1 MKIDQYIDEFLR
13 TQFRRD
19 RDGLETA
26 KTLFKSDKEYA
37 LTRTFDY
44 MESDSL
50 EANMR
55 ASVQKMVRGK
65 DTAIR
70 VYRKFVQF
78 LQDRGVDAKVSFPPI
93 PVDNALE
100 RIMYLAKYFHSP
112 DAKVQDLP
120 DILWV
125 SERTINTDI
134 QNMSGGSSGEAVR
147 ILGREFRVPEP
158 ERSRGRLHHEST
170 VHPLFLTENL
180 TQILVMFK
188 GLRKMAEDR
197 LYRRYAEATAA
208 DIWEQLSDYARNRI
222 RTVLKELLPE
232 DLSWYEG
239 LDEDVYDCFL
249 SERQCSV
256 RDNVWLYCIKN
267 ETPFFVEYR
276 EDDGIVLYRDCRYI
290 RGTYHA
296 EAGEFR
302 LEVMCDAGRKLL
314 TSDRVL
320 RSCYLVEEL
329 AAD

>member
-134 QNMSGGSSGEAVR
+134 QNIADG
-147 ILGREFRVPEP
+147 
-158 ERSRGRLHHEST
+158 T
-170 VHPLFLTENL
+170 V
-180 TQILVMFK
+180 
-188 GLRKMAEDR
+188 
-197 LYRRYAEATAA
+197 
-208 DIWEQLSDYARNRI
+208 
-222 RTVLKELLPE
+222 TV
-232 DLSWYEG
+232 Y
-239 LDEDVYDCFL
+239 
-249 SERQCSV
+249 
-256 RDNVWLYCIKN
+256 
-267 ETPFFVEYR
+267 
-276 EDDGIVLYRDCRYI
+276 
-290 RGTYHA
+290 
-296 EAGEFR
+296 
-302 LEVMCDAGRKLL
+302 
-314 TSDRVL
+314 
-320 RSCYLVEEL
+320 
-329 AAD
+329 